1 MLAMFLAL
9 PLASLLPAIFVS
21 ESNVLHRLWADAL
34 VVNAIVNSLLLGT
47 GAASISVAFGT
58 LLARAVA
65 RLTARRR
72 QLMLTLL
79 GVPLTFSGLVIAYG
93 FILAFG
99 RSGFVTL
106 SLATLGFDPST
117 VGAWIY
123 TPLGLAFAYA
133 YYLIPRVALMM
144 VPLFI
149 NLDRAPFFA
158 ALTLGARP
166 VRAWFDTDFRE
177 LVPALLSMWCMIAAI
192 AIGTYGTALALSGT
206 QINILPLLI
215 YLKISD
221 GGSDF
226 EFASLLSLI
235 LLALCVCVL
244 ALGQLANRY
253 RTVRKNHG

>member
-1 MLAMFLAL
+1 LVSA
-9 PLASLLPAIFVS
+9 S
-21 ESNVLHRLWADAL
+21 ESNVLHRLWADTL
-34 VVNAIVNSLLLGT
+34 VVNAIVNSQLLGAF
-47 GAASISVAFGT
+47 AASISVAFGT
-58 LLARAVA
+58 LLARAVE
-65 RLTARRR
+65 RLSARRR
-72 QLMLTLL
+72 QLILTLL
-79 GVPLTFSGLVIAYG
+79 GVPLAFSGLVIAYG

-106 SLATLGFDPST
+106 SLAKLGFDPST

-123 TPLGLAFAYA
+123 TPICLAFAYA
-133 YYLIPRVALMM
+133 YYLNPRVALMM

-166 VRAWFDTDFRE
+166 VRAWFDTDFRA
-177 LVPALLSMWCMIAAI
+177 LVPALVNMWCMTAAI
-192 AIGTYGTALALSGT
+192 AIGPYGTALALSGT

-226 EFASLLSLI
+226 EFASLLSLL

-244 ALGQLANRY
+244 ALGQMANR
-253 RTVRKNHG
+253 RRSAVKNYG